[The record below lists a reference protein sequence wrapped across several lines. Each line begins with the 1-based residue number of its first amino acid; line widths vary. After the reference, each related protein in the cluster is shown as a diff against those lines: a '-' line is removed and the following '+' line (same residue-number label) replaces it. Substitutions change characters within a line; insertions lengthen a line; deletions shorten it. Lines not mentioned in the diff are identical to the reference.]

1 MPTDFTDFIRSL
13 RNDGKLILSNAIKA
27 AAGKKVVLDVR
38 DSANAVEMD
47 LENEVGVLA
56 TVSIPKG
63 AAIDAIAREAATA
76 AQTDIDEHEANHPSG
91 GGSGDDAAAWA
102 EEGNTDLIPAAKFR
116 APTATARG
124 GVAGA
129 TNDVID
135 NETGGTW
142 LAWTVSNV
150 RRLTRRLVSN
160 WAYAGNTDLIPDAK
174 TGVTGAVNTHD
185 SDLGSHASAQRVL
198 NQDPNADADTLGK
211 LQIDPQGNA
220 YTTEPDTEHGT
231 AQSRGLRQVHPRRLH
246 RGAERRAQPAGAN
259 AGKLLLPD
267 RGPQAP
273 GDGQQLLRSTPVGG
287 CRLV

>member
-1 MPTDFTDFIRSL
+1 MNVD
-13 RNDGKLILSNAIKA
+13 
-27 AAGKKVVLDVR
+27 
-38 DSANAVEMD
+38 
-47 LENEVGVLA
+47 
-56 TVSIPKG
+56 
-63 AAIDAIAREAATA
+63 
-76 AQTDIDEHEANHPSG
+76 SG
-91 GGSGDDAAAWA
+91 GGGGGGTGDDAAAWA

-129 TNDVID
+129 INSVID
-135 NETGGTW
+135 NETGNTW

-150 RRLTRRLVSN
+150 RRLTRRLVNN

-211 LQIDPQGNA
+211 LQIDPQGNI

-231 AQSRGLRQVHPRRLH
+231 AQDGGLRQVYSCRLH
-246 RGAERRAQPAGAN
+246 RGAERGAQPAGAI
-259 AGKLLLPD
+259 AGQLLFSD
-267 RGPQAP
+267 RGSQAP
-273 GDGQQLLRSTPVGG
+273 SNSQ
-287 CRLV
+287 